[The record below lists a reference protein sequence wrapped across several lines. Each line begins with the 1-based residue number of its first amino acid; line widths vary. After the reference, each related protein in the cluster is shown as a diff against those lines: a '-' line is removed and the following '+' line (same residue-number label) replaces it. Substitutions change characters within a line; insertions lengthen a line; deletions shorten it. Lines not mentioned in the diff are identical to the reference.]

1 MMTLRAQLILVSDLY
16 GQATGK
22 GRQRVSTIVLNRGS
36 TLDKIADG
44 QADLTTGTFEKAM
57 LWFSENWPQ
66 QLDWPSSIK
75 RPFAKIPEAAE

>member
-44 QADLTTGTFEKAM
+44 QADLNTGTFEKAM
-57 LWFSENWPQ
+57 LWFSRNWP
-66 QLDWPSSIK
+66 DDAEWPSDVA
-75 RPFAKIPEAAE
+75 RPAARLPEAAE

>member
-44 QADLTTGTFEKAM
+44 QADLNTGTFEKAM
-57 LWFSENWPQ
+57 QWFSSNWPET
-66 QLDWPSSIK
+66 LEWPVGIK
-75 RPFAKIPEAAE
+75 RPVQQIPEAAE